1 MKTKHLMQRIKI
13 MPQAICPLHRNTFQ
27 KNTESVCSVQLLTLN
42 TFYFAYVKC
51 WTSVILGQPILR
63 DKRRIVKVY
72 KLKNFYFFINPIPTL
87 IQTALKA
94 LKKTVQMYEIIYNF
108 CTLLITENSMKLAVI
123 HRECIVNDTRNS
135 LHLIHTQHRRQFSS
149 HNPNALLLEGFVT
162 RFAYFGSKI
171 VVGNHSNNAQQT
183 LCRFNCPMLLH
194 SKAWR
199 VGAGFPRP
207 TGIPVDGRGNP
218 APTMFTGDAD

>member
-13 MPQAICPLHRNTFQ
+13 MLQAIYPLHRNTFQ

-42 TFYFAYVKC
+42 TFYSANVKC
-51 WTSVILGQPILR
+51 WTSVILGQPISR

-94 LKKTVQMYEIIYNF
+94 LKKTVQMYEIMSNF

-135 LHLIHTQHRRQFSS
+135 FLLVTSV
-149 HNPNALLLEGFVT
+149 PNE
-162 RFAYFGSKI
+162 
-171 VVGNHSNNAQQT
+171 
-183 LCRFNCPMLLH
+183 
-194 SKAWR
+194 
-199 VGAGFPRP
+199 
-207 TGIPVDGRGNP
+207 D
-218 APTMFTGDAD
+218 